1 MTFASPEAFILL
13 LFIPFFIEELRIRRL
28 LGRFSS
34 KPSPSSGQSS
44 INHSFSDSHSS
55 LPKSFRQKI
64 RRSLLSLLSL
74 LAFTLAVFALARPQS
89 DASFTEVEASGRDI
103 MMILDISRSMHALDF
118 KINGER
124 VNRLK
129 ALKKVVVD
137 FIEKRKGD
145 RMGLVVFGDQAYT
158 QCPLTLDHKVLSKFV
173 EDLEIGMAG
182 SGTAIGS
189 AIAIGLKRLKKIES
203 ESKVAVLVTDGKS
216 NSGKLKPEE
225 AAKIAKELDVKI
237 YTIGIGSGKAAPFPV
252 QDLFGRTRYRQQK
265 MEFDEATL
273 QSIASVT
280 GAKYFRADNLETLEQ
295 IYAEIDKIEERVE
308 KAKTWVAYEEHFLP
322 YLSLALILFFSYYS
336 LKYSLFLK
344 VP

>member
-1 MTFASPEAFILL
+1 MTFASPEAFVLL
-13 LFIPFFIEELRIRRL
+13 IFLPFFIEELNLKRL
-28 LGRFSS
+28 LSRFF
-34 KPSPSSGQSS
+34 KNRPASPANS
-44 INHSFSDSHSS
+44 INHSFSDTHSS
-55 LPKSFRQKI
+55 LPKSFRQ
-64 RRSLLSLLSL
+64 RTRNPLLSL
-74 LAFTLAVFALARPQS
+74 LAILAFILSVFSLARPQS

-103 MMILDISRSMHALDF
+103 MMILDISRSMHAMDF
-118 KINGER
+118 HIDRKR
-124 VNRLK
+124 VNRLQ

-182 SGTAIGS
+182 NGTAIGS

-203 ESKVAVLVTDGKS
+203 ESKVAVLVTDGQS
-216 NSGKLKPEE
+216 NSGKLKPDE

-237 YTIGIGSGKAAPFPV
+237 YTIGIGSDKPAPFPV
-252 QDLFGRTRYRQQK
+252 QDLFGRTRFRQQR

-280 GAKYFRADNLETLEQ
+280 GAKYFRADNLEALEN

-322 YLSLALILFFSYYS
+322 YLTASLLLFSIFYY
-336 LKYSLFLK
+336 LKYSFLLR